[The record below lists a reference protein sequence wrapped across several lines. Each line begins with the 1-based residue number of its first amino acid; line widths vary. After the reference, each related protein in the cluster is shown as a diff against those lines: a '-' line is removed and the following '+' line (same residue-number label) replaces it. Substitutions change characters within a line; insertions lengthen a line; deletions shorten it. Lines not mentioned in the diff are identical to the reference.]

1 MFLARIQTAAAAAA
15 VILARHTV
23 AAFVGAAPARV
34 FVPEQCGYVNNNNN
48 NNVDSHGCNGV
59 MTAGALSLV
68 GCSGGGGSRRG
79 SSSSSSSF
87 CSQQPPPAPSFCG
100 WRHSS
105 DQQAK
110 GHQRMARL
118 GIRRSGGAAGRGLLS
133 MQASGRGGG
142 GKGESVRNRILGT
155 VVRKALRHL
164 PAASA
169 RVVTGSVDPLCV
181 VLPS

>member
-15 VILARHTV
+15 VVLAQHTV

-34 FVPEQCGYVNNNNN
+34 LVPEQRGYVNNN
-48 NNVDSHGCNGV
+48 DQGCNGV
-59 MTAGALSLV
+59 MTAGTLSPV
-68 GCSGGGGSRRG
+68 GSSVSVSRRG

-87 CSQQPPPAPSFCG
+87 CSQQPPPAPSLCG

-110 GHQRMARL
+110 GHQRMERL
-118 GIRRSGGAAGRGLLS
+118 GIRRAGGGGGSTAGRGLLS

-142 GKGESVRNRILGT
+142 GKGESVRNRVLGT
-155 VVRKALRHL
+155 VVRN
-164 PAASA
+164 PW
-169 RVVTGSVDPLCV
+169 VTRQP
-181 VLPS
+181 P